1 MVQFMKKSPV
11 AYDDFQKLDLRIGE
25 VKNAVNIEKSKKLIK
40 LAVDFGEDYG
50 VVTILTG
57 MAEFYNPDVFT
68 GKKFVF
74 IANLEP
80 RSMMGEVS
88 YGMILAT
95 DETHEDTNKP
105 VLLPVDSSVPNGTTV
120 R

>member
-1 MVQFMKKSPV
+1 MKKPNIT
-11 AYDDFQKLDLRIGE
+11 YEDFQKLDLRIGE
-25 VKNAVNIEKSKKLIK
+25 VKDAVNIPKSKKLMR
-40 LAVDFGEDYG
+40 LTVDFGEEYG

-68 GKKFVF
+68 GKKFAF

-88 YGMILAT
+88 HGMILAA

-105 VLLPVDSSVPNGTTV
+105 VLIPIDFTVPNGTIV

>member
-1 MVQFMKKSPV
+1 MKKSYV

-25 VKNAVNIEKSKKLIK
+25 VKDAVNIEKSKKLIK
-40 LAVDFGEDYG
+40 LTVDFGEEYG
-50 VVTILTG
+50 VTTIFTG
-57 MAEFYNPDVFT
+57 MAKFYTPDVFI
-68 GKKFVF
+68 GKKFSF

-80 RSMMGEVS
+80 RRMMSEVS
-88 YGMILAT
+88 YGMILSA

-105 VLLPVDSSVPNGTTV
+105 VLLPVDSSIPNGTIV

>member
-1 MVQFMKKSPV
+1 MKKSYV

-25 VKNAVNIEKSKKLIK
+25 VKDAVNIEKSKKLIK
-40 LAVDFGEDYG
+40 LTVDFGEEYG
-50 VVTILTG
+50 VTTIFTG
-57 MAEFYNPDVFT
+57 MAEFYTPDVFI
-68 GKKFVF
+68 GKKFAF

-88 YGMILAT
+88 YGMILAA

-105 VLLPVDSSVPNGTTV
+105 VLLPVDSSIPNGTIV